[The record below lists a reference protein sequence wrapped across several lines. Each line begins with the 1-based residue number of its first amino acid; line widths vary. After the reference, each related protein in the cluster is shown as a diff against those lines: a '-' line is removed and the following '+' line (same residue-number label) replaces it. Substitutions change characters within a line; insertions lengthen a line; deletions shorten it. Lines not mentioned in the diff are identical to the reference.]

1 MKGIKMTTR
10 IWTKQQ
16 TQQTIKALRN
26 AGYEVT
32 KRNGTYETI
41 LDDVSIFR
49 AMVGTNS
56 YLVTYNDRLFNEG
69 L

>member
-1 MKGIKMTTR
+1 MTTR

-32 KRNGTYETI
+32 KTNGIYKSILDGETI
-41 LDDVSIFR
+41 FT
-49 AMVGTNS
+49 AMVGYRN
-56 YLVTYNDRLFNEG
+56 YLVTFKPELFTAQ
-69 L
+69 

>member
-32 KRNGTYETI
+32 KSNGTYETI
-41 LDDVSIFR
+41 LDGVTIFR
-49 AMVGTNS
+49 AMVGYRS
-56 YLVTYNDRLFNEG
+56 YLVTFKPELFTAQ
-69 L
+69 

>member
-1 MKGIKMTTR
+1 MTTR

-56 YLVTYNDRLFNEG
+56 YLVTYNDRLFNQG